1 MPKVK
6 LKGLNIRSNSAGKWY
21 VSYRKTGKAL
31 LVGFSGTREALD
43 KEMGTARFLLAY
55 SREQAAAKAG
65 IKHADGTLGAL
76 IDWYETRDEWT
87 SLRARTQEDYKKV
100 KAFLSDAMAFPYL
113 EIATEDVLDLRDK
126 ASADRYMKF
135 SNDVVAYLSA
145 VFRTAVDGRKM
156 KSNPAL
162 GVKRLYK
169 SGDDANRAWTEEE
182 YGTALSIAPEHI
194 RLPLIIAR
202 HAGLRGQDIA
212 ILKWGHYAEHKHL
225 GMALKFTPL
234 KNGEKIGDLEIG
246 AGAQLR
252 AALDSAK
259 AGGVLPSAPIC
270 RNRRGRQY
278 PSENAMRKVW
288 QDFKASEAFK
298 AALPNSADLTLHGLR
313 VTYASDLR
321 ERGFTDREIADML
334 GDLTESM
341 GRRYAR
347 GARMVKTSKRVL
359 KRLAEEG

>member
-6 LKGLNIRSNSAGKWY
+6 LSGLNIRSNSAGKWY

-31 LVGFSGTREALD
+31 VTGFAGTRADLD
-43 KEMGTARFLLAY
+43 REMRGAKFLLAFT
-55 SREQAAAKAG
+55 RAQAEARTAG
-65 IKHADGTLGAL
+65 KHIEGTLGAL
-76 IDWYETRDEWT
+76 IDWYETRNEWLT
-87 SLRARTQEDYKKV
+87 LRPRTQADYKKV
-100 KAFLSDAMAFPYL
+100 KTFLADAMPFPYA

-126 ASADRYMKF
+126 AAAEHYDKF

-145 VFRTAVDGRKM
+145 VFRTAVDGRKL
-156 KSNPAL
+156 KANPAL

-169 SGDDANRAWTEEE
+169 SSAGANRAWTEKE
-182 YGTALSIAPEHI
+182 YHTTLAIAPSHV

-202 HAGLRGQDIA
+202 NAGLRGQDIA
-212 ILKWGHYAEHKHL
+212 ILKWEHYVEHKEL
-225 GMALKFTPL
+225 GMALKFPPL
-234 KNGEKIGDLEIG
+234 KNGEKIGELEIG
-246 AGAQLR
+246 VNAALR
-252 AALDSAK
+252 AALDQAK

-270 RNRRGRQY
+270 RNSLGKRY
-278 PSENAMRKVW
+278 PSENALRKAW
-288 QDFKASEAFK
+288 QDFKASDEFK
-298 AALPNSADLTLHGLR
+298 AAVRTGADLTLHGLR

-359 KRLAEEG
+359 KKLAEEG